1 MSLRPLTLAL
11 AASLALL
18 LVPASSQAQRAEIP
32 IESPKIVNMGLGF
45 GWMFFQDTEFQS
57 VYSNKGRFV
66 TKLQV
71 GFVPWSKYVHVEING
86 TFGFSQFREDQ
97 VVVSTGADS
106 ADGIMFTVFPVGVD
120 FSFGVDLVHEQPV
133 VPYGGIGLNW
143 TIFRENEVGGGQV
156 WNGYRFGPSPFFGA
170 AILLDWIERGR
181 AAEVDSKAGINDAFF
196 TIEGRYNGL
205 QRKFEGGA
213 LVEEQIGLQ
222 SWQVVMGIKLVI

>member
-1 MSLRPLTLAL
+1 MSLRLLTTAL
-11 AASLALL
+11 ATALALL
-18 LVPASSQAQRAEIP
+18 LAPASAQAADATAR
-32 IESPKIVNMGLGF
+32 IESPKVMNMGLGF
-45 GWMFFQDTEFQS
+45 GWNFFQDTEFQS
-57 VYSNKGRFV
+57 VYTNKGRFL

-97 VVVSTGADS
+97 LVVSTGAAS
-106 ADGIMFTVFPVGVD
+106 ADGIMFTVFPVGLD
-120 FSFGVDLVHEQPV
+120 FSFGVDIIDEQPV

-170 AILLDWIERGR
+170 AILLDWIEMGR
-181 AAEVDSKAGINDAFF
+181 ASEVDSKAGINDAFF

-205 QRKFEGGA
+205 QRKFENGS
-213 LVEEQIGLQ
+213 LVEEEIGLQ
-222 SWQVVMGIKLVI
+222 SWQVVVGIKLVI